1 MSAADLIPLASV
13 FFTLVVVVP
22 VVAAAWADVQR
33 RRLAVREREIELSAG
48 QSADAAALY
57 AAQVERLEQRVRLL
71 ERGRADFAAPIESPQ
86 ARTSVLGELQ

>member
-48 QSADAAALY
+48 QSADAALY